1 VTGKS
6 TCSNRDDSAVRLARS
21 RTNLDE
27 STQCP
32 SFSFAF
38 LARAR
43 LPAVARSVAKPLY
56 LVPFCCGCS
65 HKGKQ
70 DVTTCSAEWYT
81 CVAARSAARPG
92 NWTGA
97 GCWVQMLQDMH
108 FARASALCE
117 ARVFGQCVW
126 GADCETSVSLNGS
139 FCSGSYVHNCAF
151 SALLRDIIFLLG
163 KERHQCSE

>member
-21 RTNLDE
+21 RTNLDNPTY
-27 STQCP
+27 SVQA
-32 SFSFAF
+32 FSSLFSS
-38 LARAR
+38 ARAFP
-43 LPAVARSVAKPLY
+43 LLHDLLQNPCTLSRS
-56 LVPFCCGCS
+56 CCGCS
-65 HKGKQ
+65 HKGEQ
-70 DVTTCSAEWYT
+70 DVTTCSAKWYT

-117 ARVFGQCVW
+117 ARVLGQCVW
-126 GADCETSVSLNGS
+126 GADCETSVSLNGC
-139 FCSGSYVHNCAF
+139 FYSGSYVHNCAF

-163 KERHQCSE
+163 KERHT